1 MAGSPTSKTLVAALL
16 PAALLLLVPLTPHAG
31 AQAGDSFYGV
41 QVTPESSSV
50 TVDYLEAGYLDL
62 HIEDIS
68 YTGQVETSSLANQI
82 RLDSEIVGND
92 TRGWVS
98 APTIPT
104 RPIGPGEEVTIP
116 IKVEAGATIENPQ
129 VTVKITV
136 THIAANGDRSTT
148 NATALAVANPNPAV
162 DARLDGVVP
171 QFQPDQQ
178 KRVPLLVQNQD
189 YYPQMISF
197 SVQAPEGWV
206 VSPPSSIQMAPGET
220 QRVWIDIKAPND
232 PWFRLNP
239 STSTIVVTAQ
249 TETYEGGTYAV
260 SLPTP
265 ISGSFLPGWVI
276 PHLILLGLGLAVVG
290 QRSVRK
296 AREHRLEKGKPTFPG
311 LPPEKEGR
319 YRAMKVEDPEQA
331 EQMHERLKKL
341 WKERKEAWKK
351 AYKESKKRARKRRRR
366 IFDHREQVL
375 EERQAAE
382 EDAQRKRE
390 ALEKRRKRRKELR
403 EKREELKEERERQR
417 EREEE
422 ALAEEFREKR
432 QRQERGDALEPDDD
446 EDD

>member
-1 MAGSPTSKTLVAALL
+1 MAGSSTSTTLVAALL
-16 PAALLLLVPLTPHAG
+16 PAALLLSIPLIPLAG
-31 AQAGDSFYGV
+31 AQSPDSVYKI
-41 QVTPESSSV
+41 QVTPDRGSV
-50 TVDYLEAGYLDL
+50 TVDYLEAGFVDVR
-62 HIEDIS
+62 IRDIS
-68 YTGQVETSSLANQI
+68 YTGQMDQSPVISQLRIE
-82 RLDSEIVGND
+82 SEVVGND
-92 TRGWVS
+92 TRGWS
-98 APTIPT
+98 TSPSLPATTI
-104 RPIGPGEEVTIP
+104 RPGEEVTVP
-116 IKVEAGATIENPQ
+116 VRVEAGATIENPQ
-129 VTVKITV
+129 VKVEITV
-136 THIAANGDRSTT
+136 THSPPSGERSTT
-148 NATALAVANPNPAV
+148 NATVLAVANPHPSLSM
-162 DARLDGVVP
+162 RLDGVIP
-171 QFQPDQQ
+171 GFQPDQQ
-178 KRVPLLVQNQD
+178 QRIPLQVTNQD
-189 YYPQMISF
+189 YYPQMVSF
-197 SVQAPEGWV
+197 QVQAPDGWV

-220 QRVWIDIKAPND
+220 RQVWIDVKAPQD
-232 PWFRLNP
+232 PWFRINP
-239 STSTIVVTAQ
+239 STSTLTVTAETQ
-249 TETYEGGTYAV
+249 TTTGGSFSVAV
-260 SLPTP
+260 PTP
-265 ISGSFLPGWVI
+265 VSGSFLPAWVI